1 MFQPTIVVTSI
12 AKNLMLKSH
21 FISSIKYRARKGDY
35 WVKKSVEENIRHI
48 NDIFHWLVDRSGLGT
63 DYFKD
68 KTLVEI
74 GPGDTLGVAL
84 MFIGH
89 GCKKVTCIDRFRCM
103 QHTKKHTEIYNELI
117 SSFDKSRRR
126 FCESAVRLGEG
137 SILVNPEKIEY
148 IPNIPFEKNTLPS
161 QFCDAVYSYDVLEH
175 VTDVRECFIQMK
187 RIIKKGGYCIHAV
200 DLAGHGELRGS
211 FHPLDFLR
219 YSSTIWRLMNS
230 HRGAP
235 NRVRYGEYR
244 RIMDEL
250 GFDIMKLLKEQIN
263 KDEVVKVKPNLSHEF
278 RMLSDEELSVIGF
291 FCAAKSR

>member
-1 MFQPTIVVTSI
+1 M
-12 AKNLMLKSH
+12 
-21 FISSIKYRARKGDY
+21 
-35 WVKKSVEENIRHI
+35 
-48 NDIFHWLVDRSGLGT
+48 GT
-63 DYFKD
+63 AYFKD

-89 GCKKVTCIDRFRCM
+89 RCKKVTCIDRFRCV
-103 QHTKKHTEIYNELI
+103 QHTKKHAEIYNELI
-117 SSFDKSRRR
+117 DSFDKTGRLLCKR
-126 FCESAVRLGEG
+126 AVRLGEG
-137 SILVNPEKIEY
+137 SVLFNPNKIEY
-148 IPNIPFEKNTLPS
+148 LSNIPFEKNMLPS

-187 RIIKKGGYCIHAV
+187 RIIKKGGYCIHDV
-200 DLAGHGELRGS
+200 DLSGHGELRGS

-219 YSSTIWRLMNS
+219 YSSPIWRLMNS

-250 GFDIMKLLKEQIN
+250 GFDILKLLKEQIN
-263 KDEVVKVKPNLSHEF
+263 KDEVVKVKPNLSHEY
-278 RMLSDEELSVIGF
+278 RVLSDEELSVIGF

>member
-21 FISSIKYRARKGDY
+21 FISSIKYWARKGDC
-35 WVKKSVEENIRHI
+35 WVKKSVDENIQHI
-48 NDIFHWLVDRSGLGT
+48 NDVFHSLVDRSGLGT

-103 QHTKKHTEIYNELI
+103 QHTKKHAEIYNELI
-117 SSFDKSRRR
+117 SSFDKTGRR
-126 FCESAVRLGEG
+126 FCESALRLGES
-137 SILVNPEKIEY
+137 SILVDPDKIEY
-148 IPNIPFEKNTLPS
+148 LSNIQFEKNMLPD
-161 QFCDAVYSYDVLEH
+161 QFCDVVYSYDVLEH
-175 VTDVRECFIQMK
+175 VTDVKECFIQMK

-211 FHPLDFLR
+211 FHPLDILR

-230 HRGAP
+230 HRRAP
-235 NRVRYGEYR
+235 NQVRYGEYR
-244 RIMDEL
+244 RIMNEL
-250 GFDIMKLLKEQIN
+250 GFDILKLLKEQIN
-263 KDEVVKVKPNLSHEF
+263 KDDVAKVKPHLSKEF
-278 RMLSDEELSVIGF
+278 KMLSDEELSVIGF